1 MVFNQFEIAV
11 VYFED
16 KWVIVGEESFLKKLR
31 FVNQILRFM
40 FIREL
45 TLLNYK
51 NFGEATL
58 TFSRKLNCFIGN
70 NGVGKTNLLD
80 AVYYLSFCKSYFNN
94 PDSQNVRHGNEFFA
108 LQGRYE
114 LKGASEEIHCGYV
127 TGQKKKMRRNKKEYD
142 RFSDH
147 IGLLPLVMISPAD
160 SVLIQGGS
168 EERRRFLDSVISQ
181 YDRTYLD
188 WLVKYNRVL
197 QQRNFLLKE
206 YAGQNIADPDIFAVW
221 DEQLIHLGEK
231 IHQKRGKFLQELLPV
246 FQRYY
251 DLISGGNESV
261 SLEYGSQL
269 NGMDYSLL
277 LKESFGRDR
286 MIQFTTTGI
295 HKDDLELKLG
305 GHPIKRLGSQ
315 GQNKTYLI
323 ALKFA
328 QFDFIRSLN
337 DIKPIL
343 LLDDIFD
350 KLDSGRVE
358 EIVKLVSDD
367 NFGQIFITDTNRE
380 HLDGILREAGGDD
393 FRIFIVE
400 KGVINHIISKD
411 EKK

>member
-1 MVFNQFEIAV
+1 M
-11 VYFED
+11 Y
-16 KWVIVGEESFLKKLR
+16 
-31 FVNQILRFM
+31 
-40 FIREL
+40 IREL
-45 TLLNYK
+45 SVLNYK

-58 TFSRKLNCFIGN
+58 SFSRKVNCFIGN

-80 AVYYLSFCKSYFNN
+80 AIYYLSFCKSYFNN
-94 PDSQNVRHGNEFFA
+94 PDNQNVRHSEDFFA
-108 LQGRYE
+108 LQGKYE
-114 LKGASEEIHCGYV
+114 LNESSEEIHCGFKS
-127 TGQKKKMRRNKKEYD
+127 GQKKKIRRNKKEYD

-168 EERRRFLDSVISQ
+168 EERRRFMDSVISQ

-197 QQRNFLLKE
+197 QQRNTLLKNC
-206 YAGQNIADPDIFAVW
+206 AGQSNVDPDIFVIW
-221 DEQLIHLGEK
+221 DEQLLQLGQK
-231 IHQKRGKFLQELLPV
+231 IHAKRGQFLEELLPV
-246 FQRYY
+246 FQKYY
-251 DLISGGNESV
+251 SLISGGNEPV

-269 NGMDYSLL
+269 NDMAFDLL
-277 LKESFGRDR
+277 LKESFTRDR
-286 MIQFTTTGI
+286 MVQFTTTGI

-305 GHPIKRLGSQ
+305 GYPIKRLGSQ

-337 DIKPIL
+337 KIKPIL

-367 NFGQIFITDTNRE
+367 HFGQIFITDTNRE
-380 HLDGILREAGGDD
+380 HLDGILKESGGED
-393 FRIFIVE
+393 FRIFMVE
-400 KGVINHIISKD
+400 NGMASLSAGKI
-411 EKK
+411 

>member
-1 MVFNQFEIAV
+1 
-11 VYFED
+11 
-16 KWVIVGEESFLKKLR
+16 
-31 FVNQILRFM
+31 M

-45 TLLNYK
+45 SILNYK
-51 NFGEATL
+51 NFGDASL

-80 AVYYLSFCKSYFNN
+80 SIYYLSFCKSYFNN
-94 PDSQNVRHGNEFFA
+94 PDSQNIKHSEEYFS
-108 LQGRYE
+108 LQGKYE
-114 LKGASEEIHCGYV
+114 LHDSHEEIHCGYKL
-127 TGQKKKMRRNKKEYD
+127 GQKKKIRRNKKEYD

-168 EERRRFLDSVISQ
+168 EERRRFMDSVISQ

-197 QQRNFLLKE
+197 LQRNTLLKE
-206 YAGQNIADPDIFAVW
+206 YANQSRIDPDIFAMW
-221 DEQLIHLGEK
+221 DEQLVVLGNK
-231 IHQKRGKFLQELLPV
+231 IHQKRVNFLYELLPV
-246 FQRYY
+246 FQKYY
-251 DLISGGNESV
+251 SLISGGNEVV

-269 NGMDYSLL
+269 NDCSFDLL
-277 LKESFGRDR
+277 LKDSFAKDR
-286 MIQFTTTGI
+286 IIQFTTTGI

-305 GHPIKRLGSQ
+305 GYPIKRLGSQ

-337 DIKPIL
+337 NVKPIL

-350 KLDSGRVE
+350 KLDSSRVE

-367 NFGQIFITDTNRE
+367 HFGQIFITDTNRE
-380 HLDGILREAGGDD
+380 HLDGILHEAGGED
-393 FRIFIVE
+393 FRIFIVG
-400 KGVINHIISKD
+400 KGVIDGII
-411 EKK
+411 EK

>member
-1 MVFNQFEIAV
+1 M
-11 VYFED
+11 Y
-16 KWVIVGEESFLKKLR
+16 
-31 FVNQILRFM
+31 
-40 FIREL
+40 IREL
-45 TLLNYK
+45 SVLNYK

-58 TFSRKLNCFIGN
+58 GFSRKVNCFIGN

-80 AVYYLSFCKSYFNN
+80 AIYYLSFCKSYFNI
-94 PDSQNVRHGNEFFA
+94 PDSQNVRHSEDYFA

-114 LKGASEEIHCGYV
+114 LSDKSEEIHCGFKN
-127 TGQKKKMRRNKKEYD
+127 GQKKKIRRNKKEYE

-168 EERRRFLDSVISQ
+168 EERRRFMDSVISQ

-197 QQRNFLLKE
+197 QQRNILLKN
-206 YAGQNIADPDIFAVW
+206 YAGQSTIDPDIFAIW
-221 DEQLIHLGEK
+221 DEQMLLLGEK
-231 IHQKRGKFLQELLPV
+231 IHAKRGQFLDELLPV
-246 FQRYY
+246 FQKYY
-251 DLISGGNESV
+251 NLIAGGNETV

-269 NGMDYSLL
+269 NEQSYEVL
-277 LKESFGRDR
+277 LKESFPRDR
-286 MIQFTTTGI
+286 LLQFTTTGI

-305 GHPIKRLGSQ
+305 GYPIKRLGSQ

-328 QFDFIRSLN
+328 QFDFISSLN
-337 DIKPIL
+337 NVKPIL

-350 KLDSGRVE
+350 KLDSSRVE
-358 EIVKLVSDD
+358 QIVKLVSDHH
-367 NFGQIFITDTNRE
+367 FGQIFITDTNRE

-393 FRIFIVE
+393 FRIFVVD
-400 KGVINHIISKD
+400 KGMVQLI
-411 EKK
+411 EQRV